1 MYEAKYF
8 TIGEFDSPDLPNSGI
23 NMDNEFLKLLDK
35 ARDTAGIPF
44 KITSGY
50 RTSEYNKSL
59 QDKGYKAS
67 PNSSHLRGYAADIA
81 CTSGTD
87 RWTIID
93 SLIKAGFNRIGV
105 AKTFIHVDNDPDKS
119 SAIWTY

>member
-50 RTSEYNKSL
+50 RTESHNSKV
-59 QDKGYKAS
+59 GGVA
-67 PNSSHLRGYAADIA
+67 NSSHLRGYAADIA